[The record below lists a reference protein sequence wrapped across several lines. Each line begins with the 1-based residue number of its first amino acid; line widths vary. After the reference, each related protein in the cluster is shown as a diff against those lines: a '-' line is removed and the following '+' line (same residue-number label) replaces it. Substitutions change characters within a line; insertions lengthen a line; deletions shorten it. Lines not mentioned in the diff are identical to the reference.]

1 MLTLFMKLGAAQP
14 DKQINCKPYIKHKIC
29 IMFVKKTGN
38 RRSTLARTYYLAR

>member
-29 IMFVKKTGN
+29 IIVVKKQGI
-38 RRSTLARTYYLAR
+38 